1 MGEAAIHTLSS
12 AFTCWDE
19 RAPQQ
24 GSNASH
30 AAQSGPRAGAALY
43 AAIEREGRLMEN
55 APLVSPWIS
64 SMTTRRELANC
75 IRALSMDAVQRANSG
90 HPGMPM
96 GMADIAQVLWCD
108 FLKHN
113 PGNPRWPDRDRFLL
127 SNGHGSMLLY
137 SLLHLTGYPISVE
150 DIKSFR
156 QLGSHTAGHPEH
168 DPALGIE
175 TTTGPLGQGLANAVG
190 LALAERMLAAQ
201 FNRPGL
207 PIVDH
212 YTYVFCGDGCLMEGI
227 SHEACSLAGTLGLG
241 KLIVFYDDNGISID
255 GKVEGW
261 FTDDTP
267 KRFEAYGWHVVPHV
281 DGHDAQAVAAAIGAA
296 RAQSARPSMICCRT
310 IIGWGAPHKQ
320 GTHEAHGEAL
330 GVEEVAAA
338 RKALGWPHEP
348 FTIPEE
354 LRSAWDH
361 RSRGADA
368 ESVWRALLGRYRDAH
383 PQLARELE
391 RRLRG
396 ELPTDWKETVSLALA
411 AGIAQQAPQ
420 ATRQSSQATLNVI
433 APRIPEIVGG
443 SADLTGSNN
452 TRFKAA
458 RELDPTNA
466 SGDYIHYGVREFG
479 MTAVMNGVAL
489 HGGLLPYG
497 GTFLVFSDYARNAV
511 RLAALMNTHVV
522 LVYTHDSVGLGEDGP
537 THQPVEHLASLRAMP
552 NMCLWRP
559 CDAFETVVAW
569 IAAVERS
576 GPTAL
581 VLTRQALPQQP
592 RDAQQQANVR
602 RGGYVL
608 IDCEGTP
615 ECLVIATGSE
625 VGIAAQAVNALNAA
639 GRRVR
644 LVSMP
649 STEAFEAQEEAYRL
663 AVLPPEVRRR
673 LAVEAGATLSWWR
686 YVGSEGRV
694 IGIDR
699 FGASGKGAELL
710 AHFGLTAE
718 RIGREVGELLKS
730 AG

>member
-1 MGEAAIHTLSS
+1 
-12 AFTCWDE
+12 
-19 RAPQQ
+19 
-24 GSNASH
+24 
-30 AAQSGPRAGAALY
+30 
-43 AAIEREGRLMEN
+43 
-55 APLVSPWIS
+55 
-64 SMTTRRELANC
+64 
-75 IRALSMDAVQRANSG
+75 MDAVQRANSG

-108 FLKHN
+108 FLKHD

-137 SLLHLTGYPISVE
+137 SLLHLTGYPLSLE
-150 DIKSFR
+150 DIRSFR

-190 LALAERMLAAQ
+190 SALAERLLAAQ

-207 PIVDH
+207 PLVDH
-212 YTYVFCGDGCLMEGI
+212 YTYVFCGDGCLMEGV

-241 KLIVFYDDNGISID
+241 KLIAFYDDNGISID

-281 DGHDAQAVAAAIGAA
+281 DGHDAEAVAAAIRAA
-296 RAQSARPSMICCRT
+296 RADTTRPSMICCRT

-320 GTHEAHGEAL
+320 GTAEVHGEAL
-330 GVEEVAAA
+330 GVDEVAAA
-338 RKALGWPHEP
+338 RERIGWPYEP
-348 FTIPEE
+348 FVVPAE
-354 LRSAWDH
+354 LRAAWDH
-361 RSRGADA
+361 RGRGADA
-368 ESVWRALLGRYRDAH
+368 ESAWRGLLGRYRQAH
-383 PQLARELE
+383 PDLAREFE
-391 RRLRG
+391 RRVRG
-396 ELPTDWKETVSLALA
+396 GLPADWQETVSRALT
-411 AGIAQQAPQ
+411 AGLAQQAPQ

-433 APRIPEIVGG
+433 APRIPEIFGG

-458 RELDPTNA
+458 RELDPKDA

-479 MTAVMNGVAL
+479 MTAVMNGIAL

-511 RLAALMNTHVV
+511 RLAALMSTHVV

-537 THQPVEHLASLRAMP
+537 THQPIEHLTSLRALP
-552 NMCLWRP
+552 NMSLWRP
-559 CDAFETVVAW
+559 CDAFETAVAW

-592 RDAQQQANVR
+592 RTAEQQANVR

-608 IDCEGTP
+608 IDCQGTP
-615 ECLVIATGSE
+615 ECLVLATGSE
-625 VGIAAQAVNALNAA
+625 VAIAAQAVNALNAS

-649 STEAFEAQEEAYRL
+649 ATEAFDAQDEAYRE
-663 AVLPPEVRRR
+663 AVLPRAVRRR

-686 YVGSEGRV
+686 YVGGEGRV

-710 AHFGLTAE
+710 AHFGFTAE
-718 RIGREVGELLKS
+718 HVRHEASELLGP
-730 AG
+730 APE

>member
-1 MGEAAIHTLSS
+1 M
-12 AFTCWDE
+12 
-19 RAPQQ
+19 
-24 GSNASH
+24 
-30 AAQSGPRAGAALY
+30 
-43 AAIEREGRLMEN
+43 
-55 APLVSPWIS
+55 
-64 SMTTRRELANC
+64 TRRHLANC

-113 PGNPRWPDRDRFLL
+113 PGNPRWPDRDRFVL

-137 SLLHLTGYPISVE
+137 SLLYLTGYPLSLEEIR
-150 DIKSFR
+150 DFR
-156 QLGSHTAGHPEH
+156 QLGSPAAGHPEH
-168 DPALGIE
+168 EPALGIE

-190 LALAERMLAAQ
+190 LALAERALAAQ

-207 PIVDH
+207 SIVDH

-241 KLIVFYDDNGISID
+241 KLIAFYDDNGISID
-255 GKVEGW
+255 GKVAGW

-267 KRFEAYGWHVVPHV
+267 KRFEAYGWHVVSNV
-281 DGHDAQAVAAAIGAA
+281 DGHDAEALAAAIRAA
-296 RAQSARPSMICCRT
+296 RAEATRPSMICCRT
-310 IIGWGAPHKQ
+310 IIGWGAPHRQ
-320 GTHEAHGEAL
+320 GTAQAHGEAL
-330 GVEEVAAA
+330 GADEIAAT
-338 RKALGWPHEP
+338 RKAIGWPYEP
-348 FTIPEE
+348 FVIPGE

-361 RSRGADA
+361 RDRGAAA
-368 ESVWRALLGRYRDAH
+368 ESAWRELLARYRREH
-383 PQLARELE
+383 PDLARELA
-391 RRLRG
+391 RRLSG
-396 ELPTDWKETVSLALA
+396 ELPADWRETVSRVLA
-411 AGIAQQAPQ
+411 AGLAQQSPQ
-420 ATRQSSQATLNVI
+420 ATRQSSEATLNVI
-433 APRIPEIVGG
+433 APRLPEIFGG

-458 RELDPTNA
+458 RDLDPKDG
-466 SGDYIHYGVREFG
+466 SGNYAHYGVREFG
-479 MTAVMNGVAL
+479 MTAIMNGIAL

-497 GTFLVFSDYARNAV
+497 GTFLVFSDYARNGV

-522 LVYTHDSVGLGEDGP
+522 LVYTHDSIGLGEDGP
-537 THQPVEHLASLRAMP
+537 THQPIEHLASLRAMP
-552 NMCLWRP
+552 NMSLWRP
-559 CDAFETVVAW
+559 CDAFETAVAW
-569 IAAVERS
+569 TAAVERP
-576 GPTAL
+576 GPSAL
-581 VLTRQALPQQP
+581 VFSRQALPQQA
-592 RDAQQQANVR
+592 RTAEQQANVR

-608 IDCEGTP
+608 IDCSGTA

-625 VGIAAQAVNALNAA
+625 VAVAAQAVSALNAG

-649 STEAFEAQEEAYRL
+649 CTDIFDAQDDAYREG
-663 AVLPPEVRRR
+663 VLPRSVRRR

-686 YVGSEGRV
+686 YVGTEGRV

-710 AHFGLTAE
+710 AQFGFTAE
-718 RIGREVGELLKS
+718 HIAREAGELLKS